1 MDAPVAAP
9 EVIQLPVSV
18 SATPEADK
26 KHRAQDDDLNAFLA
40 MLSKT
45 IDPTD
50 EDVEQVSLVTAL
62 QKNRQFLLQFA
73 MRAYME
79 KPNSASLLEGVTSLL
94 DHMEKSVRN
103 DRKERSK
110 KQESQDNKLSFQQML
125 EAMQMIK
132 TGTIALPTFDVSS
145 FLLDPT
151 VSLVEGLDV
160 KPINEHELVQGN
172 AVVDIDGNAV

>member
-1 MDAPVAAP
+1 MDFPVAAP
-9 EVIQLPVSV
+9 EVTQPPVIV

-26 KHRAQDDDLNAFLA
+26 KHRAQDDDVNAVLA
-40 MLSKT
+40 LLSKT
-45 IDPTD
+45 LEPSD
-50 EDVEQVSLVTAL
+50 EDVEQVSFVTAL

-94 DHMEKSVRN
+94 DHMEKAVRS
-103 DRKERSK
+103 DRKERTK
-110 KQESQDNKLSFQQML
+110 KQESQDNKLSFNQML

-132 TGTIALPTFDVSS
+132 VGTITLPTFDLST
-145 FLLDPT
+145 FMLDAN

-160 KPINEHELVQGN
+160 KPINEDELVQGN
-172 AVVDIDGNAV
+172 AVVDIDGNKV

>member
-1 MDAPVAAP
+1 MDLPVAAP
-9 EVIQLPVSV
+9 EVTQPPVIV
-18 SATPEADK
+18 SATHEVDK
-26 KHRAQDDDLNAFLA
+26 KHKAIDADVNEVLA
-40 MLSKT
+40 LLSKT
-45 IDPTD
+45 LEPSD
-50 EDVEQVSLVTAL
+50 EDVEQVSFVTAL

-94 DHMEKSVRN
+94 DHMEKAVRS

-110 KQESQDNKLSFQQML
+110 KQESQDNKLSFNQML

-132 TGTIALPTFDVSS
+132 VGTIALPTFDITS
-145 FLLDPT
+145 FMPDPN
-151 VSLVEGLDV
+151 VSLVAGLDV
-160 KPINEHELVQGN
+160 KPINSDELTQGN